1 MSSLLF
7 VLSSPSGGGKSS
19 LAKAIINTR
28 ANFSLS
34 ISFTTRAPRPGEI
47 EGVDYHFV
55 SQAQFKTMEE
65 NGDLLEVTNLLGNYY
80 ATSKKQVHEFMV
92 QGQHIIFDI
101 DPYGAKNVKQQWPD
115 STISIFILP
124 PSLEVLQERLIARN
138 QDSMEVI
145 SQRMIKAQEVMS
157 FAQDYD
163 YQIVNNIFE
172 DSLQQI
178 LNIIDQNIASKSN
191 QEIKRYTY
199 FKF

>member
-1 MSSLLF
+1 MSRSRIITSGERCLPVRYSSNSGIVVTRLTILLSLTRF
-7 VLSSPSGGGKSS
+7 SRRKFPTFASS
-19 LAKAIINTR
+19 
-28 ANFSLS
+28 
-34 ISFTTRAPRPGEI
+34 
-47 EGVDYHFV
+47 
-55 SQAQFKTMEE
+55 
-65 NGDLLEVTNLLGNYY
+65 
-80 ATSKKQVHEFMV
+80 
-92 QGQHIIFDI
+92 
-101 DPYGAKNVKQQWPD
+101 

-157 FAQDYD
+157 FAQGYD

-178 LNIIDQNIASKSN
+178 LDIINQNIASKSN